1 MVSLRAARLILT
13 VIAVLFIGGCAASP
27 PPLPA
32 DPAAVRAALSTPDF
46 LPGITTAQWPDG
58 GRSAADALSWIA
70 TDATSENDEK
80 ATAAGQSAH
89 AVASYL
95 AQQQLELAHIPTGP
109 FNLRKKSLGA
119 LNPQLTQGFAHIL
132 EPFQPN
138 LVGDATRTRGFD
150 PLDATANDH
159 AAARRV
165 FAVLDTDTAAG
176 TAFNQAAYRNAEGYL
191 RAFGEDSVRSP
202 QPDSTPFAYA
212 ALLYGV
218 VAGGAE
224 LAGNSDIHVYGE
236 QEAADIAAHTIAAA
250 RGARPGDLPA
260 KFFTPAGVLMPPD
273 QIPDADR
280 IDYSEQLQLYLSR
293 IPGIAKVILRFES
306 LFGQGAG

>member
-176 TAFNQAAYRNAEGYL
+176 TAFFAGKVGGTTPLASLTVNGPGGAVVAADVRTTGPQTYDSAVEVPGPTREVV
-191 RAFGEDSVRSP
+191 REFMED
-202 QPDSTPFAYA
+202 YA
-212 ALLYGV
+212 AAVERL
-218 VAGGAE
+218 GAT
-224 LAGNSDIHVYGE
+224 LAD
-236 QEAADIAAHTIAAA
+236 
-250 RGARPGDLPA
+250 
-260 KFFTPAGVLMPPD
+260 
-273 QIPDADR
+273 
-280 IDYSEQLQLYLSR
+280 
-293 IPGIAKVILRFES
+293 
-306 LFGQGAG
+306 